1 MSEISKYHTIQA
13 MVLSNLLNMLLFLV
27 FLIPS
32 FYSLNF
38 NLTNISTSDANRSI
52 NITGD
57 AYISN
62 QGIQVT
68 PDERNIAL
76 GGKTGRA
83 TYIEPLQLWDKAT
96 GELTDFT
103 THFSFVIDSNGNDS
117 FADGL
122 AFFLAPVGSSIPV
135 GSSGSGLGLVDAET
149 ENKSSHEPFV
159 AIEFDTF
166 LNDWDPL
173 TIHVGININSMESVA
188 TKSWSND
195 ITLGKK
201 NDAWISYNA
210 SSKALEVVFTGFDK
224 KYYRDKF
231 SYAVDL
237 RDYLPENV
245 SFGFSA
251 STGQLFQK
259 NNVKSWDFNSSLSF
273 DDDEVP
279 EHVKQPSASPPI
291 HVQDPRDPPIQFQD
305 PKDHP
310 EEVLSTK
317 RKGNKGLVVG
327 SSIGLPILILGLI
340 TASCFLW
347 KNKRK
352 GDNKDPAFIDLDM
365 DNEFEKGT
373 GPKKFS
379 YGELARATNNF
390 AEGQKLGE
398 GGFGD
403 VYKGLLKE
411 CNSCIAVKR
420 VSKGSKQGI
429 KEYASE
435 VKIISRLRH
444 RNLVQLIGWCHEKG
458 QLHLVYELMPN
469 ASLDKHLF
477 KEKSLL
483 VWEIRWKIAQGIASA
498 LLYLHEEWE
507 QCVVHRD
514 IKASNVMLDSKFN
527 AKLGDFGLARLVD
540 HDKGSQTTM
549 LAGTVGYMAP
559 ECVMDGKASKE
570 SDVYS
575 FGIVSLELA
584 SGRRSID
591 IKAPE
596 DQVRLVEW
604 VWSLYGTGELV
615 KATDPRLNKMFN
627 EKEIE
632 RLLVVGLW
640 CAHPDNKLRPSI
652 RQAIHVLNSEA
663 QLPILP
669 SRMPVATYTPP
680 PLDMFSPPI
689 SHTYEVSK
697 TVESE
702 QEQTMTYT
710 ISSSVYTSS
719 AASSTKSLL

>member
-1 MSEISKYHTIQA
+1 MFRSKI
-13 MVLSNLLNMLLFLV
+13 LSIFLFLV
-27 FLIPS
+27 FFVIPS
-32 FYSLNF
+32 LYSLNF
-38 NLTNISTSDANRSI
+38 NLTNITPSDVNRYIS
-52 NITGD
+52 ITGD

-68 PDERNIAL
+68 PDERYIAL
-76 GGKTGRA
+76 DGKTGRA
-83 TYIEPLQLWDKAT
+83 AYIEPLQLWDKAT
-96 GELTDFT
+96 GKLTDFT

-122 AFFLAPVGSSIPV
+122 AFFLAPVGSSVPV

-149 ENKSSHEPFV
+149 GDKSSHEPFV

-166 LNDWDPL
+166 KNNWDPSPV
-173 TIHVGININSMESVA
+173 HVGININSMDSVA
-188 TKSWSND
+188 TKLWNND

-224 KYYRDKF
+224 KYDRDKLR
-231 SYAVDL
+231 YVVDL

-259 NNVKSWDFNSSLSF
+259 NNVKSWDFISSLSF
-273 DDDEVP
+273 DAIKVP
-279 EHVKQPSASPPI
+279 GYAEQPSASPPAQVQDPRNPPI
-291 HVQDPRDPPIQFQD
+291 HVQDPT
-305 PKDHP
+305 DHP
-310 EEVLSTK
+310 QEALSTM
-317 RKGNKGLVVG
+317 RKGNSGLVVG
-327 SSIGLPILILGLI
+327 SSIGLPVLILGLI
-340 TASCFLW
+340 AASCFLW
-347 KNKRK
+347 RKKRK
-352 GDNKDPAFIDLDM
+352 GDNKDPVFVDLDM
-365 DNEFEKGT
+365 DDEFEKGT
-373 GPKKFS
+373 GPKRFS
-379 YGELARATNNF
+379 YGELVRATNNF

-411 CNSCIAVKR
+411 SNSYIAVKR

-477 KEKSLL
+477 KENSLL

-514 IKASNVMLDSKFN
+514 IKASNVMLDSNFN

-540 HDKGSQTTM
+540 HEKGSQTTM

-559 ECVMDGKASKE
+559 ECVMNGKASKE

-575 FGIVSLELA
+575 FGIVALEIA

-591 IKAPE
+591 IKVPE

-604 VWSLYGTGELV
+604 VWRLYGTGKLV
-615 KATDPRLNKMFN
+615 EATDPRLNKMFN
-627 EKEIE
+627 EKEME
-632 RLLVVGLW
+632 RLMVVGLW

-663 QLPILP
+663 LLPILP
-669 SRMPVATYTPP
+669 SRMPVATYSPP
-680 PLDMFSPPI
+680 PLNMFSPPF
-689 SHTYEVSK
+689 SHTYEISK
-697 TVESE
+697 TMGSE
-702 QEQTMTYT
+702 LEQTMTYT

>member
-1 MSEISKYHTIQA
+1 MFLSKF
-13 MVLSNLLNMLLFLV
+13 LNILLFLLLFV
-27 FLIPS
+27 IPS

-38 NLTNISTSDANRSI
+38 NLTNISPSDANRSI
-52 NITGD
+52 NVTGD

-68 PDERNIAL
+68 PDERNVAL
-76 GGKTGRA
+76 DGKTGRA
-83 TYIEPLQLWDKAT
+83 TYIEPLQLWNKAT
-96 GELTDFT
+96 GDLTDFT

-149 ENKSSHEPFV
+149 KNKSSHEPFV

-166 LNDWDPL
+166 MNNWDPQ
-173 TIHVGININSMESVA
+173 TVHVGININSMDSVA
-188 TKSWSND
+188 TKSWWNN

-210 SSKALEVVFTGFDK
+210 SSKALEVVFTGFDEE
-224 KYYRDKF
+224 YYRDNF
-231 SYAVDL
+231 SYTVDL
-237 RDYLPENV
+237 RDYLPETV

-273 DDDEVP
+273 DANKVP
-279 EHVKQPSASPPI
+279 EHVEQPSASPP
-291 HVQDPRDPPIQFQD
+291 VQVQEPRD
-305 PKDHP
+305 HP
-310 EEVLSTK
+310 QEVVLSTK
-317 RKGNKGLVVG
+317 RKGKKGLVFG
-327 SSIGLPILILGLI
+327 SGIGLPILILGLI
-340 TASCFLW
+340 TSSCFLW
-347 KNKRK
+347 KKKKK
-352 GDNKDPAFIDLDM
+352 GDNKDHVFGDLDM
-365 DNEFEKGT
+365 DDEFEKGT

-379 YGELARATNNF
+379 YGELVRATNNF

-411 CNSCIAVKR
+411 CNSYVAVKR
-420 VSKGSKQGI
+420 VSKGSEQGI

-444 RNLVQLIGWCHEKG
+444 RNLVQLIGWCHEKRK
-458 QLHLVYELMPN
+458 LHLVYELMPN

-477 KEKSLL
+477 KEVSLL

-507 QCVVHRD
+507 QCIVHRD
-514 IKASNVMLDSKFN
+514 IKASNVMLDSNFN
-527 AKLGDFGLARLVD
+527 AKIGDFGLARLVD
-540 HDKGSQTTM
+540 HDKGSQTTI

-559 ECVMDGKASKE
+559 ECVMNGKASKE

-575 FGIVSLELA
+575 FGIVALEIA
-584 SGRRSID
+584 SGRKSID

-596 DQVRLVEW
+596 DQVILVEW
-604 VWSLYGTGELV
+604 VWNLYGTGELV
-615 KATDPRLNKMFN
+615 EATDSRLNKMFN
-627 EKEIE
+627 EKEME
-632 RLLVVGLW
+632 RLMVVGLW

-669 SRMPVATYTPP
+669 SRMPVATYSSP
-680 PLDMFSPPI
+680 PLNIFSPPF

-697 TVESE
+697 TVGSE
-702 QEQTMTYT
+702 QEQTLLYT
-710 ISSSVYTSS
+710 TSSSVYTSS
-719 AASSTKSLL
+719 DASSTESLL

>member
-1 MSEISKYHTIQA
+1 MHATKDRVESDTSIVYSISLYE
-13 MVLSNLLNMLLFLV
+13 
-27 FLIPS
+27 
-32 FYSLNF
+32 
-38 NLTNISTSDANRSI
+38 STM
-52 NITGD
+52 TT
-57 AYISN
+57 
-62 QGIQVT
+62 Q
-68 PDERNIAL
+68 DEPWFGKLKLAL
-76 GGKTGRA
+76 GL
-83 TYIEPLQLWDKAT
+83 I
-96 GELTDFT
+96 
-103 THFSFVIDSNGNDS
+103 
-117 FADGL
+117 GL
-122 AFFLAPVGSSIPV
+122 PVTARDRILRFYYTLLVGSA
-135 GSSGSGLGLVDAET
+135 GSGLGLVDAET
-149 ENKSSHEPFV
+149 ENKSPHEPFV

-166 LNDWDPL
+166 KNTWDPSP
-173 TIHVGININSMESVA
+173 IHVGINVNSMESVA
-188 TKSWSND
+188 SKLLWSNN

-210 SSKALEVVFTGFDK
+210 SSKALEHQPDSCF
-224 KYYRDKF
+224 R
-231 SYAVDL
+231 
-237 RDYLPENV
+237 
-245 SFGFSA
+245 
-251 STGQLFQK
+251 K

-273 DDDEVP
+273 DANKVP
-279 EHVKQPSASPPI
+279 VHAEQPSASPPI
-291 HVQDPRDPPIQFQD
+291 QVQDPKDPPSQIQD

-310 EEVLSTK
+310 QEAFSTK
-317 RKGNKGLVVG
+317 KKGNKGLVVG
-327 SSIGLPILILGLI
+327 SSIGLPILIFGLI

-347 KNKRK
+347 KKKRK
-352 GDNKDPAFIDLDM
+352 GDNKDHAFIDLDM
-365 DNEFEKGT
+365 DDEFEKGT

-411 CNSCIAVKR
+411 CNLLR

-498 LLYLHEEWE
+498 FALSTRRGPWYHM
-507 QCVVHRD
+507 V
-514 IKASNVMLDSKFN
+514 
-527 AKLGDFGLARLVD
+527 
-540 HDKGSQTTM
+540 
-549 LAGTVGYMAP
+549 P
-559 ECVMDGKASKE
+559 ECVMNGKASKE

-575 FGIVSLELA
+575 FGIVALEIA

-604 VWSLYGTGELV
+604 VWNLYGTGNLV
-615 KATDPRLNKMFN
+615 EATDPRLTQMFN
-627 EKEIE
+627 EKEME
-632 RLLVVGLW
+632 RLMVIGLW

-652 RQAIHVLNSEA
+652 RQAIQVLNSDA

-669 SRMPVATYTPP
+669 SRMPVATYSPP
-680 PLDMFSPPI
+680 PLNMFSPPF

-697 TVESE
+697 TVGSE

-710 ISSSVYTSS
+710 ISSSVYTSP

>member
-1 MSEISKYHTIQA
+1 MFLSKFLNILL
-13 MVLSNLLNMLLFLV
+13 VLVIFV
-27 FLIPS
+27 IPS
-32 FYSLNF
+32 LYSLNF
-38 NLTNISTSDANRSI
+38 KFTDIDTSHVNLSI
-52 NITGD
+52 NVTGD
-57 AYISN
+57 AYVTKE
-62 QGIQVT
+62 GIQVT
-68 PDERNIAL
+68 PNERSMAL

-83 TYIEPLQLWDKAT
+83 TYIETLQLWNKAT
-96 GELTDFT
+96 RELTDFT

-135 GSSGSGLGLVDAET
+135 GSSGSGLGLVKAET
-149 ENKSSHEPFV
+149 ENMPSYESFV

-166 LNDWDPL
+166 VNTWDPFG
-173 TIHVGININSMESVA
+173 IHVGININSMESVA
-188 TKSWSND
+188 TKIWVND
-195 ITLGKK
+195 IKLGKK

-210 SSKALEVVFTGFDK
+210 SSKVLEVVFTGFQK
-224 KYYRDKF
+224 KYSRDKL
-231 SYAVDL
+231 SYTVDL

-259 NNVKSWDFNSSLSF
+259 NNVKSWDFNSSF
-273 DDDEVP
+273 DAVKVP
-279 EHVKQPSASPPI
+279 EHVNQPSASPPI
-291 HVQDPRDPPIQFQD
+291 QLQDPKNHPIQGQTPNDPPITHVQ
-305 PKDHP
+305 
-310 EEVLSTK
+310 EVLSTSG
-317 RKGNKGLVVG
+317 KGSKGLVVG

-340 TASCFLW
+340 TASCILW
-347 KNKRK
+347 RKKRK
-352 GDNKDPAFIDLDM
+352 GDKKENVFIDLDM
-365 DNEFEKGT
+365 DDEFEKGT

-411 CNSCIAVKR
+411 CNSYVAVKR

-444 RNLVQLIGWCHEKG
+444 RNLVQLIGWCHEKEK
-458 QLHLVYELMPN
+458 LHLVYELMPN
-469 ASLDKHLF
+469 ESLDKHLF

-483 VWEIRWKIAQGIASA
+483 VWEIRWKIAQAIASA

-514 IKASNVMLDSKFN
+514 IKASNVMLDSNFN
-527 AKLGDFGLARLVD
+527 AKLGDFGLARLID

-559 ECVMDGKASKE
+559 ECIMNGKASKE

-575 FGIVSLELA
+575 FGIVALEIA
-584 SGRRSID
+584 SGRRSIN

-604 VWSLYGTGELV
+604 VWNLYGTGGLV
-615 KATDPRLNKMFN
+615 EATDPRLNKMFN
-627 EKEIE
+627 EKEME
-632 RLLVVGLW
+632 RLMVIGLW

-663 QLPILP
+663 QLPNLP
-669 SRMPVATYTPP
+669 SRMPVATYSPP
-680 PLDMFSPPI
+680 PLNMFSSPF
-689 SHTYEVSK
+689 SNTYEVNK
-697 TVESE
+697 

-710 ISSSVYTSS
+710 VSSSVYTSS

>member
-1 MSEISKYHTIQA
+1 MVFSKI
-13 MVLSNLLNMLLFLV
+13 LNILLFLV
-27 FLIPS
+27 LFVIPS

-38 NLTNISTSDANRSI
+38 NLSSINPSDANRSI
-52 NITGD
+52 NVTGD

-68 PDERNIAL
+68 PDERNVAL

-83 TYIEPLQLWDKAT
+83 NFIEPLQLWKKTT
-96 GELTDFT
+96 GELADFT

-122 AFFLAPVGSSIPV
+122 AFFLAPVGSSIPI
-135 GSSGSGLGLVDAET
+135 GSAGNGLGLAKAEL
-149 ENKSSHEPFV
+149 EGSSSPEPFV

-166 LNDWDPL
+166 LNTWDPPYL
-173 TIHVGININSMESVA
+173 HVGINVNSMESAV
-188 TKSWSND
+188 TQVWRNN
-195 ITLGKK
+195 ITLGRK

-210 SSKALEVVFTGFDK
+210 SSHTLKVVFTGFSNNKFNKDK
-224 KYYRDKF
+224 L
-231 SYAVDL
+231 SLLIDL
-237 RDYLPENV
+237 RNYLPENV
-245 SFGFSA
+245 TFGFSA

-273 DDDEVP
+273 DPNEDP
-279 EHVKQPSASPPI
+279 ENAEQPSASPPI
-291 HVQDPRDPPIQFQD
+291 TQVQDPKGPPSNQEISAR
-305 PKDHP
+305 K
-310 EEVLSTK
+310 
-317 RKGNKGLVVG
+317 KGNKGLVVG
-327 SSIGLPILILGLI
+327 SSIGLPVLILGLI
-340 TASCFLW
+340 TASCFLL
-347 KNKRK
+347 KKKRK
-352 GDNKDPAFIDLDM
+352 RNDKDHVFADLSM
-365 DNEFEKGT
+365 DNEFQKGT

-379 YGELARATNNF
+379 YGELALATNNF

-398 GGFGD
+398 GGFGE
-403 VYKGLLKE
+403 VYEGLLKE
-411 CNSCIAVKR
+411 CKSYVAVKR
-420 VSKGSKQGI
+420 VSSGSKQGI

-469 ASLDKHLF
+469 GSLDKHLF

-483 VWEIRWKIAQGIASA
+483 VWEIRWKIVQGLASA

-514 IKASNVMLDSKFN
+514 VKASNVMLDSNFN

-540 HDKGSQTTM
+540 HEKGSQTTM

-559 ECVMDGKASKE
+559 ECVMNGKASKE

-575 FGIVSLELA
+575 FGIVALEIA

-591 IKAPE
+591 IKAAE

-604 VWSLYGTGELV
+604 VWNLYGIGKLV
-615 KATDPRLNKMFN
+615 EATDPRLNKIFN
-627 EKEIE
+627 EQQMK
-632 RLLVVGLW
+632 RLMVLGLW

-652 RQAIHVLNSEA
+652 GQAIRVLDSEV

-669 SRMPVATYTPP
+669 SRMPVATYSPP
-680 PLDMFSPPI
+680 PLNMFSPPF
-689 SHTYEVSK
+689 SHTYETK
-697 TVESE
+697 TVGRE

-710 ISSSVYTSS
+710 YNSTKYSSVYTSS

>member
-1 MSEISKYHTIQA
+1 
-13 MVLSNLLNMLLFLV
+13 MVLSKILNILLFLV
-27 FLIPS
+27 LFLIPS
-32 FYSLNF
+32 LNSLNF
-38 NLTNISTSDANRSI
+38 NLTNINTSDANRSI
-52 NITGD
+52 NVTGD

-68 PDERNIAL
+68 PDERYIAL

-83 TYIEPLQLWDKAT
+83 TYIEPLQLWNKAT
-96 GELTDFT
+96 RDLTDFT
-103 THFSFVIDSNGNDS
+103 THFSFVIDSNGNNS

-122 AFFLAPVGSSIPV
+122 AFFMAPVGSSIPI
-135 GSSGSGLGLVDAET
+135 GSAGSGLGLVDAET
-149 ENKSSHEPFV
+149 ENTSSHEPFI

-166 LNDWDPL
+166 QNTWDPSSV
-173 TIHVGININSMESVA
+173 HVGININSMESVA
-188 TKSWSND
+188 TKLWRNN

-231 SYAVDL
+231 SYTVDL

-259 NNVKSWDFNSSLSF
+259 NNVKSWDFNSSLNF
-273 DDDEVP
+273 DTNKVP
-279 EHVKQPSASPPI
+279 EHVEQPSASPPI
-291 HVQDPRDPPIQFQD
+291 QAQEPKDPPIQGKDPPIQGQD

-310 EEVLSTK
+310 QEVRSNK
-317 RKGNKGLVVG
+317 KKGNKGLVVG
-327 SSIGLPILILGLI
+327 SSIVLPILILGLI

-347 KNKRK
+347 KKKRK
-352 GDNKDPAFIDLDM
+352 GDNKDHAFIDLDM
-365 DNEFEKGT
+365 DGEFEKGT

-379 YGELARATNNF
+379 FGELARATSNF

-411 CNSCIAVKR
+411 CNLYVAVKR

-444 RNLVQLIGWCHEKG
+444 RNLVQLIGWCHETG

-514 IKASNVMLDSKFN
+514 IKASNVMLDSNFN

-540 HDKGSQTTM
+540 HEKGSQTTM

-559 ECVMDGKASKE
+559 ECVMNGKASKE

-575 FGIVSLELA
+575 FGIVALEIA

-596 DQVRLVEW
+596 DQMRLVEW
-604 VWSLYGTGELV
+604 VWSLYGTGKLV
-615 KATDPRLNKMFN
+615 EATDPRLNKIFN
-627 EKEIE
+627 EKEMECLMVI
-632 RLLVVGLW
+632 GLW

-669 SRMPVATYTPP
+669 SRMPVATYSPP
-680 PLDMFSPPI
+680 PLNMFSPSF
-689 SHTYEVSK
+689 SHTYEVNKSFG
-697 TVESE
+697 SE
-702 QEQTMTYT
+702 KEQTMTYT

>member
-1 MSEISKYHTIQA
+1 MFLSKFLNILL
-13 MVLSNLLNMLLFLV
+13 VLVIFV
-27 FLIPS
+27 IPS
-32 FYSLNF
+32 LYSLNF
-38 NLTNISTSDANRSI
+38 NITNIDTSHVNLSI
-52 NITGD
+52 NVTGD
-57 AYISN
+57 AYVTKE
-62 QGIQVT
+62 GIQVT
-68 PDERNIAL
+68 PNERNMTL

-83 TYIEPLQLWDKAT
+83 TYIETLQLWNKAT
-96 GELTDFT
+96 RELTDFT

-135 GSSGSGLGLVDAET
+135 GSSGSGLGLVKAET
-149 ENKSSHEPFV
+149 ENMPSYESFV

-166 LNDWDPL
+166 VNTWDPFG
-173 TIHVGININSMESVA
+173 IHVGININSMESVA
-188 TKSWSND
+188 TKIWVND
-195 ITLGKK
+195 IKLGKK

-210 SSKALEVVFTGFDK
+210 SSKVLEVVFTGFQK
-224 KYYRDKF
+224 KYNRDKL
-231 SYAVDL
+231 SYTVDL

-259 NNVKSWDFNSSLSF
+259 NNVKSWDFNSSF
-273 DDDEVP
+273 DAIKVP
-279 EHVKQPSASPPI
+279 EHVEQPSASPPI
-291 HVQDPRDPPIQFQD
+291 QLEDPKNHPIQGQTPNDPPITHVQE
-305 PKDHP
+305 PKGP
-310 EEVLSTK
+310 PQEVLSTSG
-317 RKGNKGLVVG
+317 KGSKGLVVG

-340 TASCFLW
+340 SASCILW
-347 KNKRK
+347 RKKRK
-352 GDNKDPAFIDLDM
+352 GDEKENVFIDLDM
-365 DNEFEKGT
+365 DDEFEKGT

-411 CNSCIAVKR
+411 CNSYVAVKR

-444 RNLVQLIGWCHEKG
+444 RNLVQLIGWCHEKEK
-458 QLHLVYELMPN
+458 LHLVYELMPN
-469 ASLDKHLF
+469 ESLDKHLF

-483 VWEIRWKIAQGIASA
+483 VWEIRWKIAQAIASA

-514 IKASNVMLDSKFN
+514 IKASNVMLDSNFN
-527 AKLGDFGLARLVD
+527 AKLGDFGLARLID

-559 ECVMDGKASKE
+559 ECIMNGKASKE

-575 FGIVSLELA
+575 FGIVALEIA
-584 SGRRSID
+584 SGRRSIN

-615 KATDPRLNKMFN
+615 EATDPRLNKMFN
-627 EKEIE
+627 EEEME
-632 RLLVVGLW
+632 RLMVIGLW

-663 QLPILP
+663 QLPNLP
-669 SRMPVATYTPP
+669 SRMPVATYSRP
-680 PLDMFSPPI
+680 PLNMFSSPF
-689 SHTYEVSK
+689 SNTYEVNK
-697 TVESE
+697 

-710 ISSSVYTSS
+710 VSSSVYTSS

>member
-1 MSEISKYHTIQA
+1 MALSKF
-13 MVLSNLLNMLLFLV
+13 LNILLFLV
-27 FLIPS
+27 IFVIPS
-32 FYSLNF
+32 SYSLNF
-38 NLTNISTSDANRSI
+38 NLTNINPSDVNRSI
-52 NITGD
+52 NVTGD

-83 TYIEPLQLWDKAT
+83 MYVESLQLWDKAT
-96 GELTDFT
+96 GKLTDFT
-103 THFSFVIDSNGNDS
+103 THFSFVIDSNGNNR

-122 AFFLAPVGSSIPV
+122 AFFLVPVGSSIPV
-135 GSSGSGLGLVDAET
+135 GSSGSGFGLVDAET
-149 ENKSSHEPFV
+149 ENKSSYESFV
-159 AIEFDTF
+159 AIEFDTYM
-166 LNDWDPL
+166 NTWDPSY
-173 TIHVGININSMESVA
+173 IHVGININSMESVA
-188 TKSWSND
+188 TKLWKND
-195 ITLGKK
+195 IKLGMK

-224 KYYRDKF
+224 KYNRDKL
-231 SYAVDL
+231 SYTIDL
-237 RDYLPENV
+237 RHYLPENV

-273 DDDEVP
+273 DANKVP
-279 EHVKQPSASPPI
+279 EHVEHPSASPPI
-291 HVQDPRDPPIQFQD
+291 QPKNPNDPPITQVKE
-305 PKDHP
+305 PKGP
-310 EEVLSTK
+310 PQEVLSTT

-347 KNKRK
+347 KKKRK
-352 GDNKDPAFIDLDM
+352 GDNKDPVFIDLDM
-365 DNEFEKGT
+365 DDEFEKGT

-411 CNSCIAVKR
+411 FNSYIAVKR
-420 VSKGSKQGI
+420 LSKGSKQGI

-444 RNLVQLIGWCHEKG
+444 RNLVQLFGWCHEKEK
-458 QLHLVYELMPN
+458 LHLVYELMPN
-469 ASLDKHLF
+469 ESLDKHLF

-514 IKASNVMLDSKFN
+514 IKASNVMLDSNFN

-559 ECVMDGKASKE
+559 ECVMNGKASKE

-575 FGIVSLELA
+575 FGIVALEIA

-604 VWSLYGTGELV
+604 VWSHYGARNLV
-615 KATDPRLNKMFN
+615 EATDPRLNKMFN
-627 EKEIE
+627 EKEME
-632 RLLVVGLW
+632 RLMVVGLW

-669 SRMPVATYTPP
+669 SRMPVATYSPP
-680 PLDMFSPPI
+680 PLNMFSSPF
-689 SHTYEVSK
+689 SNTYEVSK
-697 TVESE
+697 TVGSE

-710 ISSSVYTSS
+710 ISSSVYSSS